1 MRLRSTIL
9 VSLLLAAAAVAC
21 AWRTGHAA
29 PPAAA
34 PAAADDFAAAG
45 APFLAKH
52 CVACHGPTKKKAG
65 LALDIYRDASSVLK
79 DRKRWVD
86 VLQMVKS
93 GEMPP
98 SGRKRP
104 APAEVEAF
112 VGAVRTVFDRADRLA
127 RRDPGHVTI
136 RRLNRVEYRNTVHD
150 LTGIDFDPAE
160 DFPVDDVGYGFD
172 NIGDVLSLSP
182 VLLERYLAAAEA
194 VVERAV
200 LTGPPPPPTRRV
212 AAQFLRPSQ
221 FERGIRFRALY
232 ARRDTVF
239 AEHKL
244 TDAGEYILRIRGSA
258 VPDGKEPARF
268 ALVADDKEVKTF
280 EVKDKDKAPRFATY
294 EARLRLGPGT
304 HRVAVT
310 MLSDFK
316 KPDKP
321 PDRTY
326 RPPGVFVGAVD
337 LEGPLGW
344 LPEGHR
350 RIMACTPGKPPREQA
365 REILG
370 RFASRA
376 YRRPATAEEVEHL
389 LRLFD
394 ASQARGEPFPAGIRL
409 ALEAVLVSPK
419 FLFRVELDDRPDS
432 AGPHPI
438 DEYQLASRLS
448 YFLWSTMPD
457 DELTGLA
464 ARGQLTPNLE
474 AQVRR
479 MLKDPRADALVENFA
494 LQWLQL
500 RNLKTVAPDPK
511 LFPEFDDNLRAAMFK
526 ETELFFG
533 AVMREDRSILDLID
547 ADFTFV
553 NGRLARHYGI
563 PGVYGDE
570 FRRVSLKGGVRGGLL
585 TQASVLTVTSNPTRT
600 SPVKRGKWVL
610 EQILGK
616 PPPPPPPN
624 VPELPADAKA
634 QLTGSLRQ
642 RMEQHRVNP
651 SCAVCHTHMDALGFA
666 FENFDAVGA
675 FRTKDGPFPIDP
687 AGTLPDGRGFKGPA
701 ELKAILKGKKDLF
714 ARCLTEKMLTYA
726 LGRGVEPYDRPAVE
740 AIVAALGRND
750 YRFSTLVTE
759 IVKSEP
765 IRLRRGKGG
774 GT

>member
-1 MRLRSTIL
+1 MRLRIIL
-9 VSLLLAAAAVAC
+9 LLPLLLAAAAVPC
-21 AWRTGHAA
+21 AWLSGQAAPAPA
-29 PPAAA
+29 PPASASA
-34 PAAADDFAAAG
+34 FATAG

-65 LALDIYRDASSVLK
+65 LTLDVYRDEASVLK
-79 DRKRWVD
+79 DRKRWQD
-86 VLQMVKS
+86 VLHMVQS

-112 VGAVRTVFDRADRLA
+112 VAAVHAVFDRADHVA
-127 RRDPGHVTI
+127 RHDPGHVTI

-160 DFPVDDVGYGFD
+160 DFPTDDVGYGFD

-200 LTGPPPPPTRRV
+200 LDKPPPPPTRRV
-212 AAQFLRPSQ
+212 AATFLRPRVYG
-221 FERGIRFRALY
+221 EVRVRMLY
-232 ARRDTVF
+232 ARHDTVF

-244 TDAGEYILRIRGSA
+244 TDAGEYILRVRGGA
-258 VPDGKEPARF
+258 VADGKQPARF
-268 ALVADDKEVKTF
+268 ALVCDDKEVKTV
-280 EVKDKDKAPRFATY
+280 EVKETAPRFATY
-294 EARLRLGPGT
+294 EAHLHLGPDT

-310 MLSDFK
+310 MQSDFK

-321 PDRTY
+321 PDRTH
-326 RPPGVFVGAVD
+326 RPPGVYVGAVD

-376 YRRPATAEEVEHL
+376 YRRPATADEVDHL

-394 ASQARGEPFPAGIRL
+394 ASQARGEPFAASIRL

-419 FLFRVELDDRPDS
+419 FLFRVELDNRPDS
-432 AGPHPI
+432 AAPHAI

-448 YFLWSTMPD
+448 YFLWCTMPD
-457 DELTGLA
+457 EELTGLA
-464 ARGQLTPNLE
+464 ARHQLTPNLD

-479 MLKDPRADALVENFA
+479 MLRDPRADALVENFG

-511 LFPEFDDNLRAAMFK
+511 VFPTFDEKLRASMFK
-526 ETELFFG
+526 ETELFFA
-533 AVMREDRSILDLID
+533 AVMRENRSILDFLD
-547 ADFTFV
+547 ADFTFL
-553 NGRLARHYGI
+553 NGRLARHYDI
-563 PGVYGDE
+563 PDVYGDE
-570 FRRVSLKGGVRGGLL
+570 FRRVTLKGGVRGGVL

-610 EQILGK
+610 EQILGT

-642 RMEQHRVNP
+642 RMEQHRANP

-666 FENFDAVGA
+666 FENFNAVGA
-675 FRTKDGPFPIDP
+675 FRTKDGTFPIDP
-687 AGTLPDGRGFKGPA
+687 AGTLPDGRSFKGPA

-726 LGRGVEPYDRPAVE
+726 LGRGVEPYDRPTVE
-740 AIVAALGRND
+740 TIVAALGRND

-759 IVKSEP
+759 IAKSEP
-765 IRLRRGKGG
+765 FRLRRGKGG

>member
-1 MRLRSTIL
+1 MRWRTTFFLAP
-9 VSLLLAAAAVAC
+9 LLAAAALLGA
-21 AWRTGHAA
+21 ALSDRAA
-29 PPAAA
+29 PPPA
-34 PAAADDFAAAG
+34 PSAMATKAGDFATAG

-52 CVACHGPTKKKAG
+52 CVACHGPKKKKAG
-65 LALDIYRDASSVLK
+65 LALNIYHDEASVLK
-79 DRKRWVD
+79 DRKRWQD
-86 VLQMVKS
+86 VLHMVQS

-112 VGAVRTVFDRADRLA
+112 VAAVHGVFDRADRIA
-127 RRDPGHVTI
+127 RHDPGHVTI

-160 DFPVDDVGYGFD
+160 DFPADDVGYGFD

-182 VLLERYLAAAEA
+182 ILLERYLAAAEA
-194 VVERAV
+194 VVQRAV
-200 LTGPPPPPTRRV
+200 LTAPPPPPTRRV
-212 AAQFLRPSQ
+212 AAQFLRPQ
-221 FERGIRFRALY
+221 TFERGVRFRALY
-232 ARRDTVF
+232 ARHDTVF
-239 AEHKL
+239 TEHKL
-244 TDAGEYILRIRGSA
+244 TDAGEYILRVRGGA
-258 VPDGKEPARF
+258 TPDGKEPARF
-268 ALVADDKEVKTF
+268 ALVADGKEVKTI
-280 EVKDKDKAPRFATY
+280 EVRDKGKAPRFGTY
-294 EARLRLGPGT
+294 EAHVHLGPGT

-310 MLSDFK
+310 MLSNFK
-316 KPDKP
+316 EPDRP
-321 PDRTY
+321 PDRTH

-365 REILG
+365 REILS

-376 YRRPATAEEVEHL
+376 YRRPATPDEVEHL

-394 ASQARGEPFPAGIRL
+394 DSQARGEPFAAGIQL

-464 ARGQLTPNLE
+464 ARHQLTPNLE

-479 MLKDPRADALVENFA
+479 MLRDPRSDALVQNFA

-511 LFPEFDDNLRAAMFK
+511 LFPEFDDKLRAAMFE
-526 ETELFFG
+526 ETELFFT

-547 ADFTFV
+547 ADFTFL

-563 PGVYGDE
+563 PGVYGDK
-570 FRRVSLKGGVRGGLL
+570 FRRVKLKDGLRGGLL

-600 SPVKRGKWVL
+600 SPVKRGKFVL
-610 EQILGK
+610 EQILNT
-616 PPPPPPPN
+616 PPPPPPPD
-624 VPELPADAKA
+624 VPALEDQKELKG
-634 QLTGSLRQ
+634 TLRQ
-642 RMEQHRVNP
+642 VMEQHRAN
-651 SCAVCHTHMDALGFA
+651 AVCASCHQRMD
-666 FENFDAVGA
+666 
-675 FRTKDGPFPIDP
+675 PI
-687 AGTLPDGRGFKGPA
+687 
-701 ELKAILKGKKDLF
+701 
-714 ARCLTEKMLTYA
+714 
-726 LGRGVEPYDRPAVE
+726 
-740 AIVAALGRND
+740 
-750 YRFSTLVTE
+750 
-759 IVKSEP
+759 
-765 IRLRRGKGG
+765 
-774 GT
+774 